1 MNTYKT
7 DLVKAL
13 EEIDTNNPIEML
25 CSSIALEEYTKGLCC
40 LSSND
45 KGECII
51 ILKENGKDVTALFDD
66 ALTQAQEIHANK

>member
-13 EEIDTNNPIEML
+13 EEIDTNNSIEML
-25 CSSIALEEYTKGLCC
+25 CSSLALEEYTKGLCG

-45 KGECII
+45 EGECII

-66 ALTQAQEIHANK
+66 ALTQAQAIHK

>member
-1 MNTYKT
+1 
-7 DLVKAL
+7 
-13 EEIDTNNPIEML
+13 ML
-25 CSSIALEEYTKGLCC
+25 CSSIALEEYTKGLCA

>member
-1 MNTYKT
+1 MNKYKT

-13 EEIDTNNPIEML
+13 EEIDTTNPIEMHWT
-25 CSSIALEEYTKGLCC
+25 SIALEEYTKGLCA

-51 ILKENGKDVTALFDD
+51 ISKQNGDDVTALFDD
-66 ALTQAQEIHANK
+66 ALTQAQAIHK